1 MKLWDR
7 LEVRLALLMA
17 AVAVATNLITFG
29 LTAYQGQKE
38 FRYLPASVRAVLQ
51 DPDAVPLP
59 FDLSKEINRQL
70 LNADQVIV
78 QLAPDVVQGER
89 VVMLRALEGG
99 NVLIAQQFTL
109 RAPVPGVSRRE
120 AGFLARLQQSLTWAT
135 LASVGLG
142 ILMAFVFARRLA
154 RPLEAISQGANRLA
168 RGELA
173 VRIPAPRSNDE
184 VSLLARNFNAMAES
198 LERLEKER
206 RAMIADIAHEL
217 RTPLTVLQGRLEAI
231 QDGVIRLDEA
241 EVARLHHQTRL
252 LARLVEDLRT
262 LSLVDAGRLTL
273 ERQPL
278 ELREVLA
285 SATQSFRTRAEA
297 RGVGLELDLPH
308 QPIALSA
315 DPDRLAQVVGNLL
328 ANALDH
334 APPRGRVTVAAGQED
349 GKAWFSVADTG
360 PGIPEEALPKIFDRF
375 YRVEQ
380 SRNRQTG
387 GTGLGLSIVRALVE
401 LHGGRVSACN
411 RPEGGAVFRVELP
424 VAPKGV
430 EGRGA
435 VR

>member
-1 MKLWDR
+1 MKLWNR
-7 LEVRLALLMA
+7 IEVRLALLMA

-38 FRYLPASVRAVLQ
+38 FRYLSPSIKAFLQ
-51 DPDAVPLP
+51 DPDTPPLP
-59 FDLSKEINRQL
+59 FELSREVNRRL
-70 LNADQVIV
+70 SSADHVVIRT
-78 QLAPDVVQGER
+78 LSEGGVQGER
-89 VVMLRALEGG
+89 VVVLQAMKGG
-99 NVLIAQQFTL
+99 KVLISQEFTL
-109 RAPVPGVSRRE
+109 RPPEPGFRRG
-120 AGFLARLQQSLTWAT
+120 GFMERLQRSLTWAT

-173 VRIPAPRSNDE
+173 VRIPTPKGNDE
-184 VSLLARNFNAMAES
+184 VAQLARNFNAMAES

-217 RTPLTVLQGRLEAI
+217 RTPLTVMQGRLEAI

-262 LSLVDAGRLTL
+262 LSLVDAGRLAL

-278 ELREVLA
+278 ELRELLVSVA
-285 SATQSFRTRAEA
+285 QSFRPRAET
-297 RGVGLELDLPH
+297 RQVRLELDLPH
-308 QPIALSA
+308 QPIPLSA

-328 ANALDH
+328 TNALDH
-334 APPRGRVTVAAGQED
+334 TPAHGRITIAAGKEN
-349 GKAWFSVADTG
+349 GHAWFSVTDTG

-401 LHGGRVSACN
+401 LHDGRVSAGNC
-411 RPEGGAVFRVELP
+411 PEGGAVFRVELP
-424 VAPKGV
+424 VAVKGA
-430 EGRGA
+430 GG
-435 VR
+435 

>member
-1 MKLWDR
+1 MKLWNR
-7 LEVRLALLMA
+7 IEVRLALLMA

-38 FRYLPASVRAVLQ
+38 FRYLSPNIKAFLQ
-51 DPDAVPLP
+51 NPELAPLP
-59 FDLSKEINRQL
+59 FELSREINRQL
-70 LNADQVIV
+70 ASADRVII
-78 QLAPDVVQGER
+78 QALSEAGVQGGR
-89 VVMLRALEGG
+89 VVVLQAMEGG
-99 NVLIAQQFTL
+99 NVLIRQEFTL
-109 RAPVPGVSRRE
+109 RPPGSSFRRE
-120 AGFLARLQQSLTWAT
+120 AGFLERLQRSLTWAT

-168 RGELA
+168 QGELA
-173 VRIPAPRSNDE
+173 VRIPAPRGNDE

-217 RTPLTVLQGRLEAI
+217 RTPLTVMQGRLEAI
-231 QDGVIRLDEA
+231 QDGVIRLDES
-241 EVARLHHQTRL
+241 EIARLHNQTKL

-262 LSLVDAGRLTL
+262 LSLVEAGRLAL

-285 SATQSFRTRAEA
+285 SVTQGFRPRAETRQVA
-297 RGVGLELDLPH
+297 LELDLPH
-308 QPIALSA
+308 QPIPLSA

-328 ANALDH
+328 TNALDH
-334 APPRGRVTVAAGQED
+334 TPAHGRITVAAGQGD
-349 GKAWFSVADTG
+349 GQAWFSVADTG
-360 PGIPEEALPKIFDRF
+360 PGIPEEALPRIFDRF

-401 LHGGRVSACN
+401 LHGGRVSAGN

-424 VAPKGV
+424 VAAKGA
-430 EGRGA
+430 EG
-435 VR
+435 